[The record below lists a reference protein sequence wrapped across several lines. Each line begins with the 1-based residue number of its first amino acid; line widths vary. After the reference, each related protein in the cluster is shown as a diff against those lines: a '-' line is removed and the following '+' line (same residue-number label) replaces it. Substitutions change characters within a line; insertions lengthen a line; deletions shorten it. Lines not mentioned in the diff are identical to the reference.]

1 MALDITVYPHLSPRI
16 VVIEA
21 PQTEATLQNLVDT
34 IRAWEDSEEGHTFPF
49 IIDAAGKEDLGG
61 GVTVGITATLNNAQ
75 IRFAARPTPMTNG
88 VVTTADPLGKY
99 LIDSTADFNADGIY
113 VGATVFN
120 YTTGAMETV
129 IGVDTTS
136 LISFTLQAGTRTDWQ
151 VGDLYFIYPNDQCSV
166 DGGNLVAVDSIGD
179 SISPVLQ
186 SPNTHIVR
194 SSSSSATLSEQDA
207 VQYSSYGNEI
217 SLDIIY
223 GQSGTAYPIG
233 NQEFPVNNLTDAV
246 YIANTKGFKTISIRE
261 SMTIH
266 TSTDITNFTIK
277 GRSHVSTNVVI
288 NPLSIC
294 PGLTIE
300 NCNISGTL
308 DGGTSI
314 KNCNVGSINY
324 VNGHIHNSGLYGTII
339 LDGNKDAVIESCYT
353 VDQDNHVRI
362 DMGGSG
368 QDLAMPNYSGIVY
381 VKNFNDSTGEIGIG
395 IDGGVVVLEDT
406 ITAGTII
413 VSGSGILIDNSKG
426 SANVNSYSLMNNTN
440 IANAVVNTDTIQS
453 IDKKTK
459 LIPGLF

>member
-1 MALDITVYPHLSPRI
+1 MALDITVFPHLSPRI
-16 VVIEA
+16 VVVDA
-21 PQTEATLQNLVDT
+21 PQTEATIQNIVDA

-49 IIDAAGKEDLGG
+49 IIDAAGKENLGG

-75 IRFAARPTPMTNG
+75 LRFSARPTPMTTG
-88 VVTTADPLGKY
+88 TITTANPLGQY
-99 LIDSTADFNADGIY
+99 LIDSTADFIADGIY

-120 YTTGAMETV
+120 YTTGAMETI
-129 IGVDTTS
+129 IGIDSTS
-136 LISFTLQAGTRTDWQ
+136 LFSFTLQAGSRTDWQ
-151 VGDLYFIYPNDQCSV
+151 VGDKYYVYPNDQCSIS
-166 DGGNLVAVDSIGD
+166 GGNLVAVDSYKNT
-179 SISPVLQ
+179 ISPVLQ

-194 SSSSSATLSEQDA
+194 SSSSSATLAQLDA
-207 VQYSSYGNEI
+207 IQYSSYGNEV

-233 NQEFPVNNLTDAV
+233 NQEFPVNNLADAV

-277 GRSHVSTNVVI
+277 GRSHVSTSVVI
-288 NPLSIC
+288 NPLSVC
-294 PGLTIE
+294 PGLSIE

-308 DGGTSI
+308 DGGTNI
-314 KNCNVGSINY
+314 KDCNVGLINY
-324 VNGHIHNSGLYGTII
+324 VNGHIHKSGLYGTIL

-353 VDQDNHVRI
+353 VDQDNPVRI

-381 VKNFNDSTGEIGIG
+381 VENFNDSTGEIGIG
-395 IDGGVVVLEDT
+395 IDGGMVILENT

-413 VSGSGILIDNSKG
+413 ISGSGILIDNSTG
-426 SANVNSYSLMNNTN
+426 SANVNSDSLMNNTN
-440 IANAVVNTDTIQS
+440 IANAVVKTDEIQS